1 MAPGRGPHA
10 MPAHP
15 TRTTVRTTQSM
26 ETKAN
31 YVLIGAFTI
40 LVSLLLLLFALW
52 AAKYSSEKSWREYA
66 VIFNEPV
73 TGLSEGSSV
82 QYNGISVGTVE
93 TLRLA
98 PDDPRRVLAQLRLQA
113 DAPIKADTRAKISMT
128 GITGSPII
136 QLTGGSP
143 GSPSLVDVDHSEI
156 PVIQTEASALQNIA
170 DTANRLVARMDQVL
184 SEENVKR
191 VSATLANIESM
202 TGSIADQRE
211 DLRALIVNAR
221 KSSEQLEA
229 TLRTTNGAVE
239 SLDRELVRKLPG
251 LIAKLDSTLGKLDS
265 AATGANGI
273 LTENRAAINSFAN
286 DGLAQLGPTLG
297 ELRSLVRDLRR
308 ISDRLEGGPAGY
320 LLGRD
325 APKEFEPK

>member
-1 MAPGRGPHA
+1 
-10 MPAHP
+10 
-15 TRTTVRTTQSM
+15 M

-40 LVSLLLLLFALW
+40 IVSVFLLLFALW
-52 AAKYSSEKSWREYA
+52 AAKYSSEKTWREYA

-98 PDDPRRVLAQLRLQA
+98 PDDPRRVLAKLRLQA
-113 DAPIKADTRAKISMT
+113 DTPVKADTRAKITMPSLT
-128 GITGSPII
+128 GTPII

-143 GSPSLVDVDHSEI
+143 GSPSLADVDNREI

-184 SEENVKR
+184 SEDNVKR
-191 VSATLANIESM
+191 VANTLANIESM
-202 TGSIADQRE
+202 TGAIADQRE
-211 DLRALIVNAR
+211 DLRALIINAR
-221 KSSEQLEA
+221 QSSEQLAA
-229 TLRTTNGAVE
+229 TLKTTNRALEDV
-239 SLDRELVRKLPG
+239 DRELVRKLPG
-251 LIAKLDSTLGKLDS
+251 LIGKLDSTLGKLDS

-273 LTENRAAINSFAN
+273 LTENRAAISSFAN
-286 DGLAQLGPTLG
+286 DGLAQLGPTLA
-297 ELRSLVRDLRR
+297 ELRMLVRDLRR
-308 ISDRLEGGPAGY
+308 ISDRLDNNPTRY